1 MSSQITNN
9 YITAPT
15 FPNLYITRKLNN
27 MDEAQVLKK
36 EQDNWTRLYYKILK
50 GITEMKETILKTS
63 INNQTMNTTNILGVL
78 KDLQYLIQS
87 NMEDQVFQIQRIL
100 ADELDVCKG
109 QGNQYVEDNIWKIQ
123 DLYKDKEHK
132 MELRKRRVEEE
143 EVILIRPYE
152 VLELTLSTLS
162 STTKLSFINNEVDN
176 LMKYMKF
183 IWSPTQ
189 IRLFK
194 LPPYYQALQS
204 RGEQDPDF

>member
-1 MSSQITNN
+1 M
-9 YITAPT
+9 
-15 FPNLYITRKLNN
+15 
-27 MDEAQVLKK
+27 
-36 EQDNWTRLYYKILK
+36 LK

-183 IWSPTQ
+183 I
-189 IRLFK
+189 
-194 LPPYYQALQS
+194 
-204 RGEQDPDF
+204 